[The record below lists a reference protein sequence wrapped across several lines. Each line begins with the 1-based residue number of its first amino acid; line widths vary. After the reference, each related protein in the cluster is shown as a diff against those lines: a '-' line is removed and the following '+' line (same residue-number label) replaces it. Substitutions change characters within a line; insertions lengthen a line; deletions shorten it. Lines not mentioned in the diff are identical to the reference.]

1 MARVRRF
8 PFALVMFVLSLQ
20 IPPTPAVRAA
30 GFSARVRG
38 TTGQSLAIVVNRSN
52 PTENLSFGELRKIF
66 LGERSHW
73 PHGRRI
79 AVAMME
85 QGQPEREAVLREVYR
100 MSEDSYRDHFLKGR
114 FTGDVFFSPKT
125 LASPTVVRKFV
136 FNAPGAI
143 GYLRADDV
151 DTSVKVLRIDGH
163 LPDEKEY
170 RLQIDA
176 HLTNGYE

>member
-1 MARVRRF
+1 M
-8 PFALVMFVLSLQ
+8 
-20 IPPTPAVRAA
+20 
-30 GFSARVRG
+30 
-38 TTGQSLAIVVNRSN
+38 
-52 PTENLSFGELRKIF
+52 
-66 LGERSHW
+66 
-73 PHGRRI
+73 
-79 AVAMME
+79 AMME

>member
-8 PFALVMFVLSLQ
+8 PFALVMLVLSLQ
-20 IPPTPAVRAA
+20 IPPTPAVGAA

-114 FTGDVFFSPKT
+114 FTGDVFFSPKHWLPRRWFVSSCSMRRER
-125 LASPTVVRKFV
+125 LATC
-136 FNAPGAI
+136 A
-143 GYLRADDV
+143 
-151 DTSVKVLRIDGH
+151 
-163 LPDEKEY
+163 
-170 RLQIDA
+170 
-176 HLTNGYE
+176 LTMWTHP